1 MTEHDIQNAIRL
13 KLSEMGYFTERIN
26 VGAGYLIPAELMENL
41 RHAQLA
47 PKLKAALSKIPYFST
62 GAVKGRSDLSA
73 VKDGR
78 ICYIEVKTGTG
89 KASPEQLRFIAV
101 MRDKYGCCAGIARSV
116 EEAVR
121 IVTGTD
127 RDTCNE

>member
-47 PKLKAALSKIPYFST
+47 PKLKAALR
-62 GAVKGRSDLSA
+62 A
-73 VKDGR
+73 
-78 ICYIEVKTGTG
+78 C
-89 KASPEQLRFIAV
+89 
-101 MRDKYGCCAGIARSV
+101 
-116 EEAVR
+116 
-121 IVTGTD
+121 
-127 RDTCNE
+127 

>member
-1 MTEHDIQNAIRL
+1 MPGDSPPAFYLLVCVEILL
-13 KLSEMGYFTERIN
+13 K
-26 VGAGYLIPAELMENL
+26 NL
-41 RHAQLA
+41 RIIIVSTR
-47 PKLKAALSKIPYFST
+47 PSKIPYFST

-89 KASPEQLRFIAV
+89 KASTEQLRFIAV